1 MSDKAQFK
9 GARQLLLKDVHLQYT
24 KVARTV
30 MYQGEEQW
38 ETSIVTDDPKV
49 AQDWEFNHLNVRGVP
64 KLAPTSWT
72 VSLKRKKFTKDG
84 TENEPVRVVH
94 ADKSKF
100 SQEDLRRIGNN
111 SVANIIIWQGEY
123 DNKWGQGVTSSLTA
137 IQVTKL
143 VPYEGGMTEVDF
155 DTFGEEGDAAIAQNS
170 DGSEA
175 DIF

>member
-1 MSDKAQFK
+1 MSKAEFK

-24 KVARTV
+24 KVARVVT
-30 MYQGEEQW
+30 YQGETQW

-49 AQDWEFNHLNVRGVP
+49 AQDWEFNHLNVRGMP
-64 KLAPTSWT
+64 KLAPTTWT
-72 VSLKRKKFTKDG
+72 VSLKRKQFTADG

-100 SQEDLRRIGNN
+100 SDADLRRIGNN
-111 SVANIIIWQGEY
+111 SVANIILWQGEY
-123 DNKWGQGVTSSLTA
+123 DNKWGKGVTTSLTA
-137 IQVTKL
+137 IQVTTL

-155 DTFGEEGDAAIAQNS
+155 DTFGPDGDAVIAT
-170 DGSEA
+170 GTAGEEV